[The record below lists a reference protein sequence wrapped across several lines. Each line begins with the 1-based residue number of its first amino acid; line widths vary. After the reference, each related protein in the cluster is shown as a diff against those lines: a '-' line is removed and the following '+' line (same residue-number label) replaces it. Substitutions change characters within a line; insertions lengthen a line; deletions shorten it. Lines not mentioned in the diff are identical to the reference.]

1 MLAMLKTSIK
11 LIWNY
16 AERNTGSSSGNFE
29 SSNDWYSEWFSM
41 IQVLSNVEIT
51 LWLLKTEKQILKFTG
66 RNDSELHC
74 CVNCYIIQF
83 WEVGSVSP

>member
-29 SSNDWYSEWFSM
+29 SSNDWYGE
-41 IQVLSNVEIT
+41 
-51 LWLLKTEKQILKFTG
+51 
-66 RNDSELHC
+66 
-74 CVNCYIIQF
+74 
-83 WEVGSVSP
+83 